1 MVVAYP
7 EYRFFVSG
15 YGVSVYDKRGR
26 HVGLFATEAEAINYL
41 QETSNELGSEAR

>member
-26 HVGLFATEAEAINYL
+26 RVGLFATEAEAINYL
-41 QETSNELGSEAR
+41 NEITDAPRKAE